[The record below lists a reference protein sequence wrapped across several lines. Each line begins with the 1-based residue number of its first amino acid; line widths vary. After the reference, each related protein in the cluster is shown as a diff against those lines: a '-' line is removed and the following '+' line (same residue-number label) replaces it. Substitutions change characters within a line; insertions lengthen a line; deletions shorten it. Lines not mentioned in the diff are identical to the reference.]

1 MWIERNKLVIMPK
14 IDLLDN
20 IVWIL
25 MQNRKYNL
33 QLSGKILLDLENLY
47 WKLFCLIYTD
57 SEYKIE
63 LIPFVLM
70 GYISV
75 AATSLF
81 NPFLNNPMGIMLLM
95 VTSAAMYEKEA
106 E

>member
-1 MWIERNKLVIMPK
+1 MSCIRSRRKKQLGNPEWNSAYVRNM
-14 IDLLDN
+14 
-20 IVWIL
+20 
-25 MQNRKYNL
+25 
-33 QLSGKILLDLENLY
+33 
-47 WKLFCLIYTD
+47 
-57 SEYKIE
+57 
-63 LIPFVLM
+63 FVLM